1 MLRIGTGLLLLSLI
15 IALIQPEIGSAW
27 FKALARRFSRL
38 AQHRHLA
45 VLLVGF
51 LALGLRVG
59 LLPIEPVP
67 QPIVHDEF
75 GYLLAADTFSHG
87 RLTNPTP
94 RLWKHFES
102 FNVIQKPTYQS
113 YPQPAQGLILAT
125 GNVLLGHPF
134 WGVWLSA
141 GLLCACICWMLQAYL
156 PARWAL
162 IGGIFAVL
170 YFGVFSYWANSYW
183 GGALGATGGALVLG
197 ALPRIKRSRKVRD
210 AVVMAVGFAL
220 LANTRPYEGF
230 VFSLPVAVA
239 LFAWMVAKARPIG
252 SSVLRIALPMALT
265 LAVTFACMGYY
276 FRAVTRSP
284 FRMPYAIERETYAI
298 APYFLWQPLRPRPVY
313 NSAVM
318 EKMYAEDEMSG
329 YHLFHSPAGILVKL
343 FWTWRFYLGLLLGFP
358 LVMLLFSLPFGFQWK
373 DVKPQMR
380 FLLVVMAASLAGLL
394 IETFYAPHYPAPIAG
409 LLLLFAVMSMRHL
422 QSWRFRGKPS
432 GLLLVRVLPIVAVL
446 MFVLRAAAGP
456 LHIHLDRFYA
466 PAWYQVGPASFGR
479 EKIQRALEQLPGQHL
494 VIVHYKPEHDAF
506 NEWVYNSADIDNSK
520 IVWARELSSRENAEL
535 LQYFSNR
542 RVWLLDADEQPPR
555 LQPFEFSPSAT
566 SVVAGKVPT
575 SAKTAGESR

>member
-1 MLRIGTGLLLLSLI
+1 MLRIETGLLLLSVI
-15 IALIQPEIGSAW
+15 IALIQPEIGSEW

-38 AQHRHLA
+38 AQHRYLA

-75 GYLLAADTFSHG
+75 GYLLAADTFSRG
-87 RLTNPTP
+87 RLTNPTH

-113 YPQPAQGLILAT
+113 YPQPAQGLILAA
-125 GNVLLGHPF
+125 GKLIFGHPF

-162 IGGIFAVL
+162 LGGIFAVL

-197 ALPRIKRSRKVRD
+197 ALPRIKRSRKIRD

-230 VFSLPVAVA
+230 IFSLPVAVA
-239 LFAWMVAKARPIG
+239 LLAWMVGKARPIG
-252 SSVLRIALPMALT
+252 NSRLRIALPIALT
-265 LAVTFACMGYY
+265 LAVTLACMGYY
-276 FRAVTRSP
+276 FRAVTGSP
-284 FRMPYAIERETYAI
+284 FRMPYAVERETYAV

-318 EKMYAEDEMSG
+318 EKMYAGDEMSG

-343 FWTWRFYLGLLLGFP
+343 FWTWRFYLGLLLSLP
-358 LVMLLFSLPFGFQWK
+358 LLMLSFSLPFGFKWR
-373 DVKPQMR
+373 DVKPRTR
-380 FLLVVMAASLAGLL
+380 FTLVVLATSLAGLL

-409 LLLLFAVMSMRHL
+409 LLLLLALMSMRHL
-422 QSWRFRGKPS
+422 QNWRFRGKPS
-432 GLLLVRVLPIVAVL
+432 GLFLVRALPVIAVL

-466 PAWYQVGPASFGR
+466 PAWYQIGPASFGR
-479 EKIQRALEQLPGQHL
+479 EKIQSELEQLPGQHL
-494 VIVHYKPEHDAF
+494 VIVRYKPEHDAF

-520 IVWARELSSRENAEL
+520 IVWARELSSSENTEL

-555 LQPFEFSPSAT
+555 LQPFELAPNAT
-566 SVVAGKVPT
+566 SIVAGKVQT
-575 SAKTAGESR
+575 SARTAGGSR